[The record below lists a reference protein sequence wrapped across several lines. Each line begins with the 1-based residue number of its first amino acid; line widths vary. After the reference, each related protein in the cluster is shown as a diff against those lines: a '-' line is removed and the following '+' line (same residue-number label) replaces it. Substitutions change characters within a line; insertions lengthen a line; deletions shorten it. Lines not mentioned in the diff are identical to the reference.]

1 MLSCFFFV
9 ISVYLE
15 AHPNKFTV
23 GMLETP
29 LRVGVP
35 FQVYVFVVIGQWV
48 CAPGWGRIS
57 TTGLTIIGNNGF
69 AFSEELL
76 ELGLRFSGF

>member
-1 MLSCFFFV
+1 MSVNMGERAGLTGSEKWVTEGAFHLSELTGQTIHFF
-9 ISVYLE
+9 L
-15 AHPNKFTV
+15 
-23 GMLETP
+23 
-29 LRVGVP
+29 
-35 FQVYVFVVIGQWV
+35 VIGQWV
-48 CAPGWGRIS
+48 CSPGWGRIS

>member
-1 MLSCFFFV
+1 MCVGGGGGHFF
-9 ISVYLE
+9 L
-15 AHPNKFTV
+15 
-23 GMLETP
+23 
-29 LRVGVP
+29 
-35 FQVYVFVVIGQWV
+35 VIGQWV